1 MEVTQP
7 SCLCFYDDDEIKK
20 REKCQSRDEVHT
32 VKKQRRQSITSKPR
46 TNRRGLLYSR
56 ALDTHTHT
64 HISAKRRRPLTMHT
78 VYDDEPKMVGA
89 GGKKNHRSVNR
100 MQTHTRERYHSP
112 FEDAS

>member
-1 MEVTQP
+1 MSELSSGVAMEVTQP
-7 SCLCFYDDDEIKK
+7 SCLCFYDDDDDEINKK

-64 HISAKRRRPLTMHT
+64 HT
-78 VYDDEPKMVGA
+78 
-89 GGKKNHRSVNR
+89 
-100 MQTHTRERYHSP
+100 SP
-112 FEDAS
+112 RKEEVH